1 MPKVNIKLFASLRTF
16 MPEGAVNGEAAIE
29 LPEDHSVWSILDDL
43 NVPRKHCHLVVVNGV
58 FVPPEERDTTALAE
72 GDTLAVWPPVA
83 GG

>member
-1 MPKVNIKLFASLRTF
+1 MPKVNVKLFASLRRF
-16 MPEGAVNGEAAIE
+16 MPDESRNNQTSIE
-29 LPEDHSVWSILDDL
+29 LPEDHSVWSILDGL
-43 NVPRKHCHLVVVNGV
+43 NVPREHCHLVVVNGV

>member
-1 MPKVNIKLFASLRTF
+1 MPKINIKLFASLKTF
-16 MPEGAVNGEAAIE
+16 MPEGAVNGEVAME
-29 LPEDHSVWSILDDL
+29 LPEDHSVWSILDSL

-58 FVPPEERDTTALAE
+58 FIPPEQRDSTALNE